1 MDQNLDE
8 LLKQTPTLTL
18 NPEDELKPQPEAA
31 AEPAAAT
38 TATAAPASE
47 GITLTMGNAVN
58 EPAVAPAP
66 SEAMKPVDDSM
77 LSDSEKKQVNEFVKQ
92 IDITNTSAVIQ
103 YGSGAQQKMAQ
114 FSDKALASVRTKDLG
129 ETGELL
135 TGVVAELKNFNADDE
150 KGGIFG
156 FFKKQTNK
164 LEVLKTRYDKAEV
177 NVNKICDALQDHQ
190 VTLMKDSAMLD
201 QMYQLN
207 LVYFKELTMYII
219 AGQKKLNEVRS
230 TTLVELNNK
239 AARTGAAED
248 LQAAKDCKE
257 MCDRFEKKIYD
268 LELTRTVAMQTAPQ
282 IRLIQQND
290 VLMSDKIQS
299 TLVNTIPLWKSQM
312 TLALGIE
319 HANQAAK
326 AERAVNDMTNE
337 LLKQNAEKLKVASVN
352 AAKESERGIVD
363 IETLTQTNQTLISTF
378 DEVMQ
383 IQKDG
388 HEKRVQAE
396 AEMTRLESELKNKLL
411 EVSRG

>member
-8 LLKQTPTLTL
+8 LLKQAPTLTL

-114 FSDKALASVRTKDLG
+114 FSDKALARVRTKDLG

-164 LEVLKTRYDKAEV
+164 LEVLKTRYDKAEA
-177 NVNKICDALQDHQ
+177 NVDKIAALLEEHQ
-190 VTLMKDSAMLD
+190 ITLLKDIALLD
-201 QMYQLN
+201 QLYERN
-207 LVYFKELTMYII
+207 VYFKELTMYII
-219 AGQKKLNEVRS
+219 AGLKKLNEVRS